1 MSALKRRCQAD
12 TAQGRRA
19 LNVQSDR
26 ERTEAI

>member
-12 TAQGRRA
+12 TAQGRHT